1 MPVFFVCQPLHLNM
15 LGYLKLS
22 FLNVRQCYMI
32 LCRYSR
38 IVLGGH
44 SHANFIAI
52 PTPFHEDERLYSAGF
67 DPNVEH
73 LKNSGIHSL
82 LICGTTGE
90 QHSLSMDE
98 RLQIIEYV
106 NQRKFEDVELKFG
119 VSAVRTSDAVK
130 LMKHIEK
137 TNIDSVRIGF
147 PPYIRP
153 TQQQAVYYIIHS
165 SIDFILFHLIT

>member
-1 MPVFFVCQPLHLNM
+1 M
-15 LGYLKLS
+15 LYDTLQIFKNSTWRSLS
-22 FLNVRQCYMI
+22 CKFYCYP
-32 LCRYSR
+32 Y
-38 IVLGGH
+38 
-44 SHANFIAI
+44 A
-52 PTPFHEDERLYSAGF
+52 FHEDERLYSAGF

-73 LKNSGIHSL
+73 LKNSGIHSV

-137 TNIDSVRIGF
+137 TNIDSVRIVF